1 MTCCIGY
8 KTDKAL
14 YFIADTAG
22 TDEDHV
28 QEIRKDPKVFIR
40 DNILFGTAGSF
51 RMRDVLMYNLK
62 IPSLTKSDKSNV
74 DLYVK
79 KKLISAI
86 RNIFIDEGVCIKTDE
101 SDQTC
106 PGEILIGVQNKIY
119 KVESDFQVGETA
131 FSYNAIGSGSREAL
145 GALDM
150 YSLLN
155 DGKLPSKTVEVE
167 RLLNQAML
175 IASGRNATVN
185 QWFNCEKL
193 KIEE

>member
-8 KTDKAL
+8 KTEKFL

-28 QEIRKDPKVFIR
+28 QEIRKDPKVFTR

-62 IPSLTKSDKSNV
+62 IPTLTKSDKSNI
-74 DLYVK
+74 DFYVK

-86 RNIFIDEGVCIKTDE
+86 RNIFIEEGVCIKTDE

-106 PGEILIGVQNKIY
+106 PGDILIGIQNKIY
-119 KVESDFQVGETA
+119 KIESDFQVGETA

-150 YSLLN
+150 YSLIV
-155 DGKLPSKTVEVE
+155 DGKLPSKSIDVEK
-167 RLLNQAML
+167 LLKQAML
-175 IASGRNATVN
+175 IAANRNATVN
-185 QWFNCEKL
+185 QCFICQKL

>member
-8 KTDKAL
+8 KTEKFL

-28 QEIRKDPKVFIR
+28 QEIRKDPKVFTR

-62 IPSLTKSDKSNV
+62 IPTLTKSDKSNI
-74 DLYVK
+74 DFYVK

-86 RNIFIDEGVCIKTDE
+86 RNTFIEEGVCIKTDE

-106 PGEILIGVQNKIY
+106 PGDILIGIQNKIY
-119 KVESDFQVGETA
+119 KIESDFQVGETA

-150 YSLLN
+150 YSLIM
-155 DGKLPSKTVEVE
+155 DGKLPSKSIDVEK
-167 RLLNQAML
+167 LLKQAML
-175 IASGRNATVN
+175 IAANRNATVN
-185 QWFNCEKL
+185 QCFICQRL

>member
-1 MTCCIGY
+1 MTCCIAY
-8 KTDKAL
+8 KTDKTL

-62 IPSLTKSDKSNV
+62 IPSLTKSDKSNI

-86 RNIFIDEGVCIKTDE
+86 RKVFIDEGVCIKTDE

-106 PGEILIGVQNKIY
+106 PGDILIGIKNKIY

-155 DGKLPSKTVEVE
+155 NGKLPSRSMDVEK
-167 RLLNQAML
+167 LLNQTML
-175 IASGRNATVN
+175 IVAGRNATVN
-185 QWFNCEKL
+185 QWFTCQKL